1 MLVLDIR
8 RDILAI
14 STAIG
19 ALMLIASILGFLGA
33 FLHKKKL
40 LISFLLL
47 VWPAIAI
54 SITGGFLAYK
64 ERNDGSFVNHLS
76 FTWDSGNS
84 QTFIQEQFQCCG
96 FYWALDRPVPSDS
109 CQGSVASLTSGAS
122 FRRVLGRLQKRQ
134 SVDPTIVPSTSQD
147 LPGCIATWGDYIST
161 YLQLTYVAA
170 FSTIPLN
177 LFAFIVGILATN
189 HIYH

>member
-1 MLVLDIR
+1 MLILDIR

-14 STAIG
+14 STTIG
-19 ALMLIASILGFLGA
+19 ALMLIASLLGFFGA
-33 FLHKKKL
+33 FLHKKKF
-40 LISFLLL
+40 LIGFLLL
-47 VWPAIAI
+47 IWPAIAI
-54 SITGGFLAYK
+54 SVTDGFLAYK

-76 FTWDSGNS
+76 STWDSGNS
-84 QTFIQEQFQCCG
+84 QTFIQQQFQCCG
-96 FYWALDRPVPSDS
+96 FYWALDRPVPTDV
-109 CQGSVASLTSGAS
+109 CQGSVASLKTS
-122 FRRVLGRLQKRQ
+122 FRSVIGRLQKRQ
-134 SVDPTIVPSTSQD
+134 VVNDPTILPSTSQD

-161 YLQLTYVAA
+161 YLQLTYVVA